1 MSITILM
8 PALSP
13 TMTEGTLARW
23 HKKEGDAVKAGDL
36 LAEIETDKA
45 TMEVEAVDEGV
56 LGKIIIP
63 DGTMNVAVNSV
74 IGVLLE
80 EGETEK
86 DIDLNAFSTPSK
98 SEVKTLEEP
107 LKFSPLPVGPVSVL
121 PLVSNDRPF
130 ASPLAKRIAL
140 DKNINL
146 GTIQG
151 SGPNGRIVKRDVE
164 NLRASGTIR
173 QPMGPAFDDKPLS
186 TMRRIIA
193 ERLTESK
200 QTVPHFYL
208 TVDCCMETVL
218 AARKSLNEALAD
230 QGKKLTVNDFV
241 LWACSRALQDNP
253 DANVSWMGD
262 KVRYYRDA
270 DISIAVAID
279 GGLVTPIVRHS
290 QVKDLVALSDEV
302 KTLVKKAHGGQ
313 LRPEEFQGGS
323 FSISNLGMYGIQN
336 FQAIINPPQ
345 ACILAVGAVE
355 ERAVVHKGALVAQS
369 MMTCTLSVD
378 HRAIDGSVA
387 ATLLSSIKKYLE
399 NPWILLAK
407 G

>member
-1 MSITILM
+1 MPINILM

-23 HKKEGDAVKAGDL
+23 HKSEGDAVKAGDL

-45 TMEVEAVDEGV
+45 TMEVEAADEGT
-56 LGKIIIP
+56 LGKIIVA
-63 DGTMNVAVNSV
+63 DGTLNVAVNSV
-74 IGVLLE
+74 IAVLLE

-86 DIDLNAFSTPSK
+86 DIDLSSLEQPKKVEIEASAEPEKSAPTPAATPAPA
-98 SEVKTLEEP
+98 V
-107 LKFSPLPVGPVSVL
+107 VS
-121 PLVSNDRPF
+121 SNRPF

-146 GTIQG
+146 GSIQG
-151 SGPNGRIVKRDVE
+151 SGPHGRIIKRDVE
-164 NLRASGTIR
+164 SLGAGAMP
-173 QPMGPAFDDKPLS
+173 QPTGPEFVDKPLS
-186 TMRRIIA
+186 TMRTIIA
-193 ERLTESK
+193 GRLSESK
-200 QTVPHFYL
+200 QTIPHFYL
-208 TVDCCMETVL
+208 TVDCAMDTVL
-218 AARKSLNEALAD
+218 AARKSLNETLAD

-241 LWACSRALQDNP
+241 LWACSRALRDNP

-262 KVRYYRDA
+262 KIRHYRDA
-270 DISIAVAID
+270 DIAIAVAID
-279 GGLVTPIVRHS
+279 GGLVTPIVRQS
-290 QVKDLVALSDEV
+290 QVKDLVSLSGEV
-302 KTLVKKAHGGQ
+302 KTLVKKAHAGQ

-355 ERAVVHKGALVAQS
+355 ERAVVEKGALVAKS
-369 MMTCTLSVD
+369 VMTCTLSVD
-378 HRAIDGSVA
+378 HRAIDGAVA
-387 ATLLSSIKKYLE
+387 AELLSSIKKYLE

>member
-1 MSITILM
+1 MPINILM

-23 HKKEGDAVKAGDL
+23 HKKEGDQVKAGDL

-45 TMEVEAVDEGV
+45 TMEVEAVDAGT
-56 LGKIIIP
+56 LGKIVIP

-74 IGVLLE
+74 IAILLE
-80 EGETEK
+80 EGEAEK
-86 DIDLNAFSTPSK
+86 DIDLSALKVIAPAAQPSAEPIK
-98 SEVKTLEEP
+98 EVIIAP
-107 LKFSPLPVGPVSVL
+107 PVSVSAS
-121 PLVSNDRPF
+121 VSSERPF

-146 GTIQG
+146 GTVQG
-151 SGPNGRIVKRDVE
+151 SGPHGRIIKRDVE
-164 NLRASGTIR
+164 FLGSGMS
-173 QPMGPAFDDKPLS
+173 QKLVGPEFVDKPLS
-186 TMRRIIA
+186 TMRTIIA
-193 ERLTESK
+193 QRLTESK

-208 TVDCCMETVL
+208 TVDCCMDTVL
-218 AARKSLNEALAD
+218 SARKSLNESLEG

-241 LWACSRALQDNP
+241 LWACSRALRDNP
-253 DANVSWMGD
+253 NANVSWMGD
-262 KVRYYRDA
+262 KIRYYRDA
-270 DISIAVAID
+270 DIAIAVAIQ
-279 GGLVTPIVRHS
+279 GGLVTPIVRQS
-290 QVKDLVALSDEV
+290 QVKDLVMLSDEV
-302 KTLVKKAHGGQ
+302 KTLIKKAHSSQ

-345 ACILAVGAVE
+345 ACILAVGTVE
-355 ERAVVHKGALVAQS
+355 ERPVVDNGKLVAKS

-378 HRAIDGSVA
+378 HRAIDGAIA
-387 ATLLSSIKKYLE
+387 AELLSSIKKYLE